1 MLKKNLKTTI
11 LGFAGAFLIYA
22 NAKQWIDK
30 DLSLLLNS
38 SVLILFGL
46 ETKDAD
52 S

>member
-11 LGFAGAFLIYA
+11 LGFVGAFLLYA
-22 NAKQWIDK
+22 TAKEWIDK

-38 SVLILFGL
+38 SVVILFGL